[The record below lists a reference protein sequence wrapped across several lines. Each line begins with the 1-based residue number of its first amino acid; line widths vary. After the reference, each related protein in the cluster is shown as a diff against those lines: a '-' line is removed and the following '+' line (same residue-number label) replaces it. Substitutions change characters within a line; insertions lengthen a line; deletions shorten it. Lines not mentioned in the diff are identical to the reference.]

1 MYQKS
6 QSYDKRFLRYR
17 GVRQKEFFV
26 IFEQF
31 FFFYPLMILQ
41 TKYLKKFWNATD
53 RIFCHVGHLTDII
66 FIFHFG
72 LFFALLPLLTIQKSK
87 IKKQKKKKNPVDII
101 ILHKCTINDNHMYGS
116 GDTVHDGRTEK
127 TTYRGG
133 CPT

>member
-1 MYQKS
+1 M
-6 QSYDKRFLRYR
+6 
-17 GVRQKEFFV
+17 RQKEFFV

-31 FFFYPLMILQ
+31 FFLLPPNDPTNQIFEKILERDGQ
-41 TKYLKKFWNATD
+41 NL
-53 RIFCHVGHLTDII
+53 CHVGHLKDII

-87 IKKQKKKKNPVDII
+87 IKKKKKKKIPVDII